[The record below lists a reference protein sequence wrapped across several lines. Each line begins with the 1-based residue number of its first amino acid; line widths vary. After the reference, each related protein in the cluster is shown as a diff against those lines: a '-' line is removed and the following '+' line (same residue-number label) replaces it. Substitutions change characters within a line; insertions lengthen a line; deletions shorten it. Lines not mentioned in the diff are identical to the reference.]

1 MSLPDPFAP
10 GMPGEV
16 PGAVAA
22 VPGPPDLA
30 SLHARAMP
38 QKDQLCGPFW
48 GALALTA
55 FGHPT
60 EAEAV
65 ALRAGTVL
73 AEGDPAGW
81 LPPGASPR
89 TDYVAPLPTTTDE
102 ASAGTSATGLARAVE
117 ELSGG
122 ELAVLP
128 VVGPWTAE
136 TVVDLLEVASSA
148 PGCVLVGNGRTGRLW
163 GSRPDPTLLLDHL
176 LGGADGAPAPDW
188 DAGHF
193 LQVLAAVR
201 GPGGA
206 LVALRDTY
214 PTLGW
219 SGHHLHPAE
228 AVAAALRRG
237 DGAEG
242 GVLCVCAA
250 STVETIRGRFESA
263 GFELRHWDNGTPDL
277 GPTA

>member
-10 GMPGEV
+10 PLPGGL

-30 SLHARAMP
+30 LLHKRALP

-60 EAEAV
+60 GTEAV
-65 ALRAGTVL
+65 AQRAGTVL

-89 TDYVAPLPTTTDE
+89 TDYAAPLPTTADE
-102 ASAGTSATGLARAVE
+102 ARAGTSATGLARAVE
-117 ELSGG
+117 ELCDGDLS
-122 ELAVLP
+122 VVP
-128 VVGPWTAE
+128 VGGPWTAE
-136 TVVDLLEVASSA
+136 TVAHFVEAASSA
-148 PGCVLVGNGRTGRLW
+148 PGCVLVANGRTGRLW
-163 GSRPDPTLLLDHL
+163 GSRPDPALLLDHL

-193 LQVLAAVR
+193 LQVLAVVR

-219 SGHHLHPAE
+219 GGHHLQPAE
-228 AVAAALRRG
+228 AVAAALERG

-250 STVETIRGRFESA
+250 SAAGTMRGRFERA
-263 GFELRHWDNGTPDL
+263 GFTLRHWNNGTPD
-277 GPTA
+277 GEPTP